1 MIISNPGNIKKVFD
15 DVSCRGINNKHYEP
29 PKIIFLDSFF
39 RDNENC
45 VKVVKRFLIMEYR
58 RKELNIYNVPN
69 IALIKEVESRIKMIF
84 PKVPIQNN
92 TYDCGIYVLTFA
104 ELFLKNPKFVMS
116 RLNEKVKS
124 LY

>member
-15 DVSCRGINNKHYEP
+15 DVSCRGINNKHYES

-58 RKELNIYNVPN
+58 RKELNMYNVPN